1 MKKYFIK
8 LLGLLIFILP
18 VTLFIVLA
26 SVVTEAVYTGTAMLV
41 ASCVL
46 VAIIFPVLT
55 VWADFTNSFMTY
67 HFGEKWLRA

>member
-26 SVVTEAVYTGTAMLV
+26 SMIIEAIYTGTAMLV
-41 ASCVL
+41 ESCVL
-46 VAIIFPVLT
+46 VVIIFPVLT
-55 VWADFTNSFMTY
+55 AWADLTNSFMTY